1 MCKPNIRG
9 TKCVMDCLSCPYEL
23 FSPDCINSQLKDLT
37 TLADIDIRTIRYEE
51 EIIVDFDDD
60 KTRIITEYT
69 NIARQIEAIIANPET
84 YGRKEDDNYNMRR
97 QALQKFYEYLFMNP
111 LIAVMT
117 LQEYNEP
124 PPTRGLYME
133 GYKHFRGWIN
143 GIAEKFPQAQ
153 LYVLTKKYS
162 DVRQV
167 FLSLAGLKSLQ
178 FISAFILSVPPE
190 ARPVQDPEN
199 DYVLPFGVR
208 AKIYELPGSEANL
221 YVQENPIIEN
231 LNPQLQKIMKEAI
244 MKDLVQTTDKRVD
257 FTTIYETK
265 MREFREKFITI
276 ATTEGIPLTPQQA
289 LAMAREVVNWTV
301 GLGSPVENLCLD
313 RDNITD
319 IYCDGQNSPL
329 YVEHAKFG
337 LCHTLWRY
345 NRELLEYAV
354 NNIRSYT
361 NVAFDAKRPIADTMM
376 TRLNLRIHMQG
387 PPATFGETQL
397 ALRLTKETPFT
408 YAQYILL
415 NSMSP
420 FFAGY
425 DNLLVSLGCSEAVLG
440 LKGTGKTAF
449 TSAKIIGIGTKK
461 RILPIQDIEE
471 IPINA
476 YRKRGFH
483 IGAMRVQ
490 SSDKEIESSSEL
502 SLIAMANAS
511 LRMGESC
518 LIINEI
524 RSRLAIQGIINLLNT
539 QPGVFCLY
547 NLHAHSIRDIQD
559 RFELVFGVP
568 AASMFATDRYSFLRK
583 IKFSRKGR
591 VFRVISQILETD
603 PEKKQFTEVFK
614 FRRGASIRESSL
626 VCLFVDNPE
635 ASSWNLDNLDLTQL
649 ESELSLNFIPPALQ
663 RRSDETGIPP
673 NQYVM
678 QAFFKGK
685 IYSDLARDSVAMS
698 MPEIAEIDFLLKCD
712 SAANK
717 LLKEMEQENG
727 SIDFRA
733 VQAEWDKR
741 YKELMK
747 LELGHGAQMK
757 AEAEGT
763 ISQSPAQLEEPGNEP
778 GL

>member
-37 TLADIDIRTIRYEE
+37 TLADMDIRTIRYEE
-51 EIIVDFDDD
+51 EIIIDFDES
-60 KTRIITEYT
+60 KSRIITEYT
-69 NIARQIEAIIANPET
+69 NIARQIEALIANQET
-84 YGRKEDDNYNMRR
+84 YGRRDDDNYAMRR
-97 QALQKFYEYLFMNP
+97 HLFQKFYDYMFMNP
-111 LIAVMT
+111 TLALIS

-124 PPTRGLYME
+124 VPTRGMYME
-133 GYKHFRGWIN
+133 GYKHFRGWVN
-143 GIAEKFPQAQ
+143 GIIDKFPQAQ
-153 LYVLTKKYS
+153 LCQLTKKYN

-178 FISAFILSVPPE
+178 FISAFILSVPPD
-190 ARPVQDPEN
+190 AKLIQDHDSE
-199 DYVLPFGVR
+199 YGLPFGIN
-208 AKIYELPGSEANL
+208 AKVYELPNTEANL
-221 YVQENPIIEN
+221 YVQENSIIES
-231 LNPQLQKIMKEAI
+231 LDPALQKIMKEAI
-244 MKDLVQTTDKRVD
+244 LKDLAPTTDQLID

-265 MREFREKFITI
+265 VREFREQFITI
-276 ATTEGIPLTPQQA
+276 ASAQGIPLSPQQA
-289 LAMAREVVNWTV
+289 LCMAREVTNWTV
-301 GLGSPVENLCLD
+301 GLGSPIENLCLD

-319 IYCDGQNSPL
+319 IFCDGENSPL

-345 NRELLEYAV
+345 NGEMLDYAV
-354 NNIRSYT
+354 KNIRSYT
-361 NVAFDAKRPIADTMM
+361 NVSFDNKRPIADTMM

-408 YAQYILL
+408 YAQYIGLS
-415 NSMSP
+415 SMSP

-440 LKGTGKTAF
+440 LKGVGKTSF
-449 TSAKIIGIGTKK
+449 TSSKIIGIGTKK

-471 IPINA
+471 IPVNA

-490 SSDKEIESSSEL
+490 SSDKEMETTNEL
-502 SLIAMANAS
+502 SLISMANAS

-524 RSRLAIQGIINLLNT
+524 RSRLAITGLINLLNT

-547 NLHAHSIRDIQD
+547 NLHAHSVRDIQD
-559 RFELVFGVP
+559 RFELVFGIP
-568 AASMFATDRYSFLRK
+568 AASMFATDRYSFLKK
-583 IKFSRKGR
+583 IKFTRKGR

-603 PEKKQFTEVFK
+603 QEKRQFVEIFRFK
-614 FRRGASIRESSL
+614 RGAAIADSALECI
-626 VCLFVDNPE
+626 FIDNPE
-635 ASSWNLDNLDLTQL
+635 ASAWSLCDVSLAQL

-685 IYSDLARDSVAMS
+685 IYSGLVRDASALGRPQLV
-698 MPEIAEIDFLLKCD
+698 EIDFMLKCD
-712 SAANK
+712 SAGNK
-717 LLKEMEQENG
+717 LLKEFEAENG
-727 SIDFRA
+727 TVDFKRIDE
-733 VQAEWDKR
+733 EWTAR
-741 YKELMK
+741 YKEMLK
-747 LELGHGAQMK
+747 EELRSERAQEQ
-757 AEAEGT
+757 EAIVGT
-763 ISQSPAQLEEPGNEP
+763 ISETQEEANPQ
-778 GL
+778 

>member
-37 TLADIDIRTIRYEE
+37 TLADLDIRTIRYEE
-51 EIIVDFDDD
+51 EIIIDFDED
-60 KTRIITEYT
+60 KSRIITEYT
-69 NIARQIEAIIANPET
+69 NIARQLEGIIANPET
-84 YGRKEDDNYNMRR
+84 YGRRDDDAYAARR
-97 QALQKFYEYLFMNP
+97 QLFAKFYDYMFMNP
-111 LIAVMT
+111 TLALLT
-117 LQEYNEP
+117 LQEYNENV
-124 PPTRGLYME
+124 PTRGLYIE
-133 GYKHFRGWIN
+133 GFKHFRGWIN
-143 GIAEKFPQAQ
+143 GIIDKFPQAQ
-153 LYVLTKKYS
+153 LYQLTKKYN

-178 FISAFILSVPPE
+178 FISAFILSVPPD
-190 ARPVQDPEN
+190 AKMIDDPESS
-199 DYVLPFGVR
+199 YPLPFGIK
-208 AKIYELPGSEANL
+208 AKVYEIPNSEANL
-221 YVQENPIIEN
+221 YVQENPIIES
-231 LNPQLQKIMKEAI
+231 LDPQLQKIMKEAI
-244 MKDLVQTTDKRVD
+244 LKDLAPTTDKLID

-265 MREFREKFITI
+265 VREFREQFINL
-276 ATTEGIPLTPQQA
+276 ATAQGIPLSPQQA
-289 LAMAREVVNWTV
+289 LCMAREVTNWTV
-301 GLGSPVENLCLD
+301 GLGSPIENLCLD
-313 RDNITD
+313 RDCITD
-319 IYCDGQNSPL
+319 IFCDGQNSPL
-329 YVEHAKFG
+329 YVEHTKFG

-345 NRELLEYAV
+345 NEEMLDYSV
-354 NNIRSYT
+354 KNIRSYT
-361 NVAFDAKRPIADTMM
+361 NVAFDMKRPIADTMM

-408 YAQYILL
+408 YAQYIGLS
-415 NSMSP
+415 SMSP

-440 LKGTGKTAF
+440 LKGVGKTAF
-449 TSAKIIGIGTKK
+449 TSSKIIGIGTRK

-471 IPINA
+471 IPVNA

-483 IGAMRVQ
+483 IGAMKVQ
-490 SSDKEIESSSEL
+490 SSDKEYETTSEL
-502 SLIAMANAS
+502 SLISMANAS

-547 NLHAHSIRDIQD
+547 NLHAHSIQDIQD

-583 IKFSRKGR
+583 IKFTRKGR
-591 VFRVISQILETD
+591 SYRVISQILETD
-603 PEKKQFTEVFK
+603 QAKRQFAEIFRFK
-614 FRRGASIRESSL
+614 RGSAITDSALE
-626 VCLFVDNPE
+626 CLFIDNPE
-635 ASSWNLDNLDLTQL
+635 ASAWSLDGLDLAKL
-649 ESELSLNFIPPALQ
+649 ESELSLNFIPPALE

-685 IYSDLARDSVAMS
+685 IYSELARDAAAYGK
-698 MPEIAEIDFLLKCD
+698 PQIAEIDFMLRCD

-717 LLKEMEQENG
+717 LLKEMETEG
-727 SIDFRA
+727 GTVDFKR
-733 VQAEWDKR
+733 VGDEWATR
-741 YKELMK
+741 YKEML
-747 LELGHGAQMK
+747 K
-757 AEAEGT
+757 AELRSEHAQEQEKVGP
-763 ISQSPAQLEEPGNEP
+763 ISESQETP
-778 GL
+778 

>member
-1 MCKPNIRG
+1 
-9 TKCVMDCLSCPYEL
+9 
-23 FSPDCINSQLKDLT
+23 
-37 TLADIDIRTIRYEE
+37 
-51 EIIVDFDDD
+51 
-60 KTRIITEYT
+60 
-69 NIARQIEAIIANPET
+69 
-84 YGRKEDDNYNMRR
+84 
-97 QALQKFYEYLFMNP
+97 
-111 LIAVMT
+111 
-117 LQEYNEP
+117 
-124 PPTRGLYME
+124 
-133 GYKHFRGWIN
+133 
-143 GIAEKFPQAQ
+143 
-153 LYVLTKKYS
+153 
-162 DVRQV
+162 
-167 FLSLAGLKSLQ
+167 
-178 FISAFILSVPPE
+178 
-190 ARPVQDPEN
+190 
-199 DYVLPFGVR
+199 
-208 AKIYELPGSEANL
+208 
-221 YVQENPIIEN
+221 
-231 LNPQLQKIMKEAI
+231 
-244 MKDLVQTTDKRVD
+244 MKDLVPTEDKRVD
-257 FTTIYETK
+257 FSTIYETK
-265 MREFREKFITI
+265 MREFREKFINA
-276 ATTEGIPLTPQQA
+276 ATSENIPLTPQQA
-289 LAMAREVVNWTV
+289 LAMAREVVNWSV

-319 IYCDGQNSPL
+319 IFCDGQNSPL

-345 NRELLEYAV
+345 NRELLDYAV
-354 NNIRSYT
+354 KNIRSYT
-361 NVAFDAKRPIADTMM
+361 NVSFDAKRPIVDTMM

-387 PPATFGETQL
+387 PPATFGEIQF

-408 YAQYILL
+408 YAEYINL
-415 NSMSP
+415 NSMSA

-471 IPINA
+471 VPVNA

-490 SSDKEIESSSEL
+490 SSDKEIESASEL

-547 NLHAHSIRDIQD
+547 NLHAHNIKDIQD

-568 AASMFATDRYSFLRK
+568 SASMFATDRYSFLKK

-603 PEKKQFTEVFK
+603 QEKKQFTEIFRFK
-614 FRRGASIRESSL
+614 RGTTMAESSL
-626 VCLFVDNPE
+626 TCLFIDNPE
-635 ASSWNLDNLDLTQL
+635 ASAWSLSNVDLAQL

-673 NQYVM
+673 NQYVL

-685 IYSDLARDSVAMS
+685 IYSDLARDSVALS
-698 MPEIAEIDFLLKCD
+698 APQLSQIDFMLLCD

-717 LLKEMEQENG
+717 LLKDMESENG
-727 SIDFRA
+727 SVDYRA
-733 VQAEWDKR
+733 LQAEWDRR
-741 YKELMK
+741 YKEFLAR
-747 LELGHGAQMK
+747 EIGHGKQLQ
-757 AEAEGT
+757 AEAEGRT
-763 ISQSPAQLEEPGNEP
+763 VAETAISDSPGAEYQEDEAPTQ
-778 GL
+778 